1 MTKIHSSDTN
11 KRERVGNLRAVKD
24 KEKTDHIYQEANKV
38 VDLLIN
44 DVIDN
49 LDEKEK
55 MIEEVT
61 LDETCVNIDDDGEKK
76 YHNKCEDCDFVVNA
90 SNRYIALH
98 QLKTHRDTGCKDK
111 ISSLSGSL

>member
-11 KRERVGNLRAVKD
+11 KRERVGNLRAGKD

-49 LDEKEK
+49 LDEK
-55 MIEEVT
+55 
-61 LDETCVNIDDDGEKK
+61 KK
-76 YHNKCEDCDFVVNA
+76 
-90 SNRYIALH
+90 
-98 QLKTHRDTGCKDK
+98 
-111 ISSLSGSL
+111 